1 MHKIKY
7 EKKTIGILIAVLG
20 ALVLFSS
27 QENAWVISAVLL
39 GFGSGVFF
47 WRE

>member
-1 MHKIKY
+1 MG
-7 EKKTIGILIAVLG
+7 KKTIGILIAVLG

-39 GFGSGVFF
+39 GFGSGIFF

>member
-1 MHKIKY
+1 MG
-7 EKKTIGILIAVLG
+7 KKTIGILIAVLG

-47 WRE
+47 WRD

>member
-1 MHKIKY
+1 MG
-7 EKKTIGILIAVLG
+7 KKTIGILIAVLG

-47 WRE
+47 WKE